1 MEMII
6 RHDRSDADCLV
17 DEHEWPG
24 IVTFFDG
31 DGAGTLIAPT
41 WILTA
46 AHTANNIPSPHS
58 ISVAGHRYGI
68 VRVVTYQEHERD
80 VSGSVDL
87 ALVELDVAVRGVDPF
102 GLYNDGDEQGQEIL
116 LLGRGDYGNGVD
128 GVQGV
133 DHRLRRAT
141 NRVDTVDERW
151 LMFRFDPPPAC
162 TTLEGVSG
170 EGDSGGPALIW
181 QNNAWLV
188 AGVSSWQQHSPKPLG
203 TYGCIEHYARV
214 SKHVEW
220 IELNLAR

>member
-1 MEMII
+1 MII

-31 DGAGTLIAPT
+31 DGAGTLIAST

-46 AHTANNIPSPHS
+46 AHTASNIPSPHQ
-58 ISVAGHRYGI
+58 ISVADQIYRI
-68 VRVVTYQEHERD
+68 VRVVAHPDYGRGF
-80 VSGSVDL
+80 SSSVDL
-87 ALVELDVAVRGVDPF
+87 ALVELDAAVQGVDPF
-102 GLYNDGDEQGQEIL
+102 GLYIDGDEQGQDIL

-141 NRVDTVDERW
+141 NRVDAVDDRW
-151 LMFRFDPPPAC
+151 IMFRFDPPPAC
-162 TTLEGVSG
+162 TTLEGVGG

-181 QNNAWLV
+181 QDGAWLV

-214 SKHVEW
+214 SKQVEW
-220 IELNLAR
+220 IQLNLW

>member
-1 MEMII
+1 MII

-46 AHTANNIPSPHS
+46 AHTAGNIPSPHN
-58 ISVAGHRYGI
+58 ISVAGQSYGI
-68 VRVVTYQEHERD
+68 VRVVAHPDYGRRF
-80 VSGSVDL
+80 SGSVDL
-87 ALVELDVAVRGVDPF
+87 ALVELDAAVRGAEPF
-102 GLYNDGDEQGQEIL
+102 GLYTDEDEQGQEIL
-116 LLGRGDYGNGVD
+116 LFGRGDYGNGVD

-141 NRVDTVDERW
+141 NRVDAVDDCW
-151 LMFRFDPPPAC
+151 IMFRFDPPPAC
-162 TTLEGVSG
+162 TTLEGVGG

-181 QNNAWLV
+181 QNGAWLV
-188 AGVSSWQQHSPKPLG
+188 AGVSSWQEHSTKPLS

-214 SKHVEW
+214 SKQVDW
-220 IELNLAR
+220 IQLNLAR